1 MINYTIAIPS
11 SSIKLAATLYP
22 SANLTTISLGI
33 SFLDGSTIT
42 SQSSVAP
49 PPIDYAYNQANTATA
64 LAQQAYNVANTV
76 TYSTSVDNVA
86 RATAQAAFIQANTV
100 SGAFTQSTANT
111 ANSAQANT
119 IIIQGVDLYQ
129 NTQIQGIQG
138 VDNTQNTWISS
149 NIAYI
154 AGVDATQNNYINMI
168 LGIDAQQNTWIA
180 SNSAAIIVIQGVD
193 LYQNSQITA
202 VNQYAQSAY
211 AAANSIGG
219 TALIQYIA
227 NTSNSASANTI
238 YTQGVDLTQNTQ
250 IAGIQGVDLVQNTS
264 ISIIQGVD
272 LNQNTQI
279 AGIQGV
285 DIAQNS
291 AITIIQGVDLTQNT
305 QIQGIQGVD
314 LTQNTSISI
323 LQGVNLTQNSW
334 ISSNAAF
341 TQAAFNK
348 ANLASAFS
356 GFLGN
361 SIIYANAAGY
371 LSNSASFLFI
381 SSNNALYSYG
391 SAQVNSL
398 GVGTP
403 ASGTLGEIRAANEVT
418 AYFSSDE
425 RLKENIKTIDSALYK
440 LRKVR
445 GVMFDW
451 KDEVIEKR
459 GGEDK
464 YFVRKHDTGVIAQEI
479 EQVLPEVVAVR
490 QDGYKAVKYEKLAG
504 LIIQAINELAD
515 EVEEIKDKIQ

>member
-1 MINYTIAIPS
+1 MINYALAVPA
-11 SSIKLAATLYP
+11 SSIQLASKLYP
-22 SANLTTISLGI
+22 SANLIVTGLGV
-33 SFLDGSTIT
+33 SYPDGSTLT
-42 SQSSVAP
+42 AQSAVAP
-49 PPIDYAYNQANTATA
+49 PPIDYAYNQANAATS

-86 RATAQAAFIQANTV
+86 RATAQAAFIQANSV

-129 NTQIQGIQG
+129 NTQISGIQG
-138 VDNTQNTWISS
+138 VDNAQNTTISTNFS
-149 NIAYI
+149 YTQ
-154 AGVDATQNNYINMI
+154 GVDATQNNSINMI

-180 SNSAAIIVIQGVD
+180 TNSAAIIIIQGVD

-211 AAANSIGG
+211 SAANSIGG

-227 NTSNSASANTI
+227 NTANSAQSNTI
-238 YTQGVDLTQNTQ
+238 YTQGVDSTQNASI
-250 IAGIQGVDLVQNTS
+250 IAINQYAQSAYSTANSIGTGAFVQSAANTANSASSNTIYTQGVD
-264 ISIIQGVD
+264 
-272 LNQNTQI
+272 
-279 AGIQGV
+279 A
-285 DIAQNS
+285 
-291 AITIIQGVDLTQNT
+291 
-305 QIQGIQGVD
+305 
-314 LTQNTSISI
+314 
-323 LQGVNLTQNSW
+323 TQNSW

-341 TQAAFNK
+341 AQAAFNK

-371 LSNSASFLFI
+371 LSNSANLLFI
-381 SSNNALYSYG
+381 SSNNAIYAYANTQL
-391 SAQVNSL
+391 NSL
-398 GVGTP
+398 GVGAP
-403 ASGTLGEIRAANEVT
+403 ASGVLGEIRATNEVT
-418 AYFSSDE
+418 AYYSSDE

-451 KDEVIEKR
+451 KDEVIQQR
-459 GGEDK
+459 GGEDN
-464 YFVRKHDTGVIAQEI
+464 YFVRKNDTGVIAQEI
-479 EQVLPEVVAVR
+479 EQVLPEVVAIR
-490 QDGYKAVKYEKLAG
+490 KDGYKAVKYEKLAG

-515 EVEEIKDKIQ
+515 EVEEIKGKIKW